1 MALHRLIAMEMGVP
15 DPATL
20 DAFYQGL
27 GFRGAP
33 GRWGGVDSEDQ
44 ITLCEAP
51 YRQLKS
57 LRIACHDE
65 ADLAGAAARL
75 EAIGVSSTLSQG
87 VLKVVDPLNG
97 WEVWLEPQEELVVA
111 PAEPRAM
118 NYPGRRG
125 RINTRA
131 SVITEQEA
139 RRPRR
144 LGHVVVGSPE
154 PGKTTELFRALGFR
168 VSDQVAGGIAT
179 FMRCSPDHHNLL
191 VAPGPVPYLNHYAIE
206 QEDFDSVFKAATT
219 YLGQYG
225 GEHQVAGP
233 GRHQIG
239 GNVFWYML
247 DPAGNIFE
255 FFTDM
260 DQILDD
266 DAWTVE
272 DWRTPDAWSVWGNKQ
287 QPEVFFAPADM
298 QAIVEGWHQAHS

>member
-15 DPATL
+15 DPAIL
-20 DAFYQGL
+20 DAFYQQL

-65 ADLAGAAARL
+65 ADLAGAGARL

-118 NYPGRRG
+118 NYPGHRG

-154 PGKTTELFRALGFR
+154 PGKPRSSSERWAFACPIRSRGASPRLCGALPITTTYWWRRALFP
-168 VSDQVAGGIAT
+168 T
-179 FMRCSPDHHNLL
+179 
-191 VAPGPVPYLNHYAIE
+191 
-206 QEDFDSVFKAATT
+206 
-219 YLGQYG
+219 
-225 GEHQVAGP
+225 
-233 GRHQIG
+233 
-239 GNVFWYML
+239 
-247 DPAGNIFE
+247 
-255 FFTDM
+255 
-260 DQILDD
+260 
-266 DAWTVE
+266 
-272 DWRTPDAWSVWGNKQ
+272 
-287 QPEVFFAPADM
+287 
-298 QAIVEGWHQAHS
+298 